1 MKKILLLILVITQIV
16 NLKAQ
21 NKPACCSPQSSSQT
35 FSALASNVQFRNAH
49 DSPLP
54 FYYAAIGRMITF
66 PTPDGK
72 KGSAYYVPAKK
83 QTKNFIFVIHE
94 WWGLNDYIK
103 KVADMYADSV
113 PNANI
118 IALDLYDGKVATTA
132 DEAGKLTQSNDE
144 ARTKAIIK
152 GAIDFAGKDAS
163 IATVGWCWGGG
174 WSLQTAILAGNQ
186 EKGCVMYYGQPESDV
201 SKLKSLN
208 SDVVF
213 FWARKDQWIN
223 EKMKNDFVKNMQAA
237 GKKLT
242 VHEYD
247 ADHAFANPS
256 NPVYDK
262 AASADAQ
269 KITLSYLRQ
278 VFRG

>member
-1 MKKILLLILVITQIV
+1 MKKILLLVILLSQMMNT
-16 NLKAQ
+16 KAQ
-21 NKPACCSPQSSSQT
+21 THACCSSQPSSPT
-35 FSALASNVQFRNAH
+35 FSSLASNVQFRNAH

-54 FYYAAIGRMITF
+54 LDYTAMGRIITF

-72 KGSAYYVPAKK
+72 TGRAYYVPAKK
-83 QTKNFIFVIHE
+83 QTKNFIFVFHE

-103 KVADMYADSV
+103 KVADMYADSI

-118 IALDLYDGKVATTA
+118 LALDLYDGKVAATA
-132 DEAGKLTQSNDE
+132 DEAGKLTQTNDE
-144 ARTKAIIK
+144 ARSKAIIK
-152 GAIDFAGKDAS
+152 GALNFAGKDAS

-174 WSLQTAILAGNQ
+174 WSLQAALLGGNQ
-186 EKGCVMYYGQPESDV
+186 TKGCVMYYGTPESDV

-208 SDVVF
+208 SDVIF
-213 FWARKDQWIN
+213 IWPNKDQWIN
-223 EKMKNDFVKNMQAA
+223 EKMKNDFVKNMEAA

-256 NPVYDK
+256 NPHYDK
-262 AASADAQ
+262 NASADAQ
-269 KITLSYLRQ
+269 KIVLSYLRK
-278 VFRG
+278 VFGG